1 MTVPNSSLYD
11 NALVHIGATTSSS
24 DYSDYRERSSYII
37 ANFCTAH
44 KSLDAKMRKA
54 DNLEAASSFSPVY
67 LFLEGDFPLC
77 EKLIAPAVFYLAAML
92 VIDDDPE
99 LSDKLYERYCDLI
112 TEATMSLSYQSEKI
126 ENKYFAT

>member
-1 MTVPNSSLYD
+1 MNIVNRDLYSSALTHLGADADANEYNDYEDRVP
-11 NALVHIGATTSSS
+11 
-24 DYSDYRERSSYII
+24 YII
-37 ANFCTAH
+37 ANFCSAH
-44 KSLDAKMRKA
+44 KALDSKIRKA
-54 DNLEAASSFSPVY
+54 EGLEAASSFSPVY
-67 LFLEGDFPLC
+67 LFLESNFPLC
-77 EKLIAPAVFYLAAML
+77 EKLASPAVFYLAAML